1 MRVTRSIK
9 DYITRRVNEIYK
21 PKINDI
27 DAEYR
32 KEQEAIE
39 EKIHS
44 AVKRFDDEL
53 KAIVAENCKNYNFKA
68 GGYSYSRTTDFLTVV
83 GVRDKEAEDNFYNEK
98 RRLTEE
104 KNLKIEEIIV
114 ELELGGT
121 KETLEKLLSEL

>member
-1 MRVTRSIK
+1 MRVTRTIK
-9 DYITRRVNEIYK
+9 DYITRRVNEIYQ
-21 PKINDI
+21 PKINGI
-27 DAEYR
+27 DADYR
-32 KEQEAIE
+32 KEQDAIE

-44 AVKRFDDEL
+44 AVKRFDEEL

-83 GVRDKEAEDNFYNEK
+83 GVRDKEAEDKFYNEK
-98 RRLTEE
+98 RKLTEE
-104 KNLKIEEIIV
+104 KNLKIEGIIV

>member
-1 MRVTRSIK
+1 MRVTRTIK
-9 DYITRRVNEIYK
+9 DYITRRVNEIYQ
-21 PKINDI
+21 PKINGI
-27 DAEYR
+27 DADYR
-32 KEQEAIE
+32 KERDALD
-39 EKIHS
+39 EKIRS
-44 AVKRFDDEL
+44 AVERFDKEL
-53 KAIVAENCKNYNFKA
+53 QAIVAESCKNYNFKA

-104 KNLKIEEIIV
+104 KNLKIEGIIV